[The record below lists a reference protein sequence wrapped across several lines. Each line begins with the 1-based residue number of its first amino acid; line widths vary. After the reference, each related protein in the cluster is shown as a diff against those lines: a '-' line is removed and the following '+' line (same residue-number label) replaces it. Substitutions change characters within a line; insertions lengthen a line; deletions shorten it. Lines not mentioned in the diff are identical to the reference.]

1 MATVKEQME
10 ARLKCKAYKNEETP
24 DDRRTLCG
32 EPLKVDENGRQYFEI
47 PDHQREYIAKMLT
60 SYTVSESYD
69 IENPPVP
76 KKAKVSGYQP
86 RSTPIK
92 LDEE

>member
-10 ARLKCKAYKNEETP
+10 ARLKCKAYKNEENP

-32 EPLKVDENGRQYFEI
+32 EPLKIDENGRQYFEI
-47 PDHQREYIAKMLT
+47 PDHQREYISKMLT

-69 IENPPVP
+69 IENPVSP
-76 KKAKVSGYQP
+76 KELK
-86 RSTPIK
+86 RSPGRPPKSTS
-92 LDEE
+92 DEE